1 MIHQQYICKKC
12 ILIDG
17 SFGIELNSKGI
28 CNYCDDPAYKTMNW
42 WKTQITEE
50 MKETG
55 LKD

>member
-1 MIHQQYICKKC
+1 MQEQYICKNC